1 MQALP
6 RAAEKYQASQSREIA
21 AALAAVRRLWRQ
33 VLPVAVLGSWGMV
46 RPSVVAALVVAQE
59 RLLSGV
65 EPYMSAVLAETGQGR
80 RDDPVGAPGWWPLL
94 GVAGD
99 GRGLGGMVD
108 GAAYGALRS
117 IREGAAPRLA
127 VREAGRWLERAAST
141 ALSDTAR
148 QGEVVAMARRPVA
161 GYVRMLVPPS
171 CSRCALLAG
180 KFYRFNDG
188 FHRHERCDCRHIP
201 ASEALAGDL
210 ALDTRVYFESL
221 PTAAEVADRYPHLSR
236 DERRRKG
243 IYSQEE
249 IFTVKGTEAIRDGAD
264 IGRVVNARRGM
275 YTAQVG
281 GRRVLATTAVSG
293 SRVRLMPETIV
304 RVAPNRAE
312 RLRLLRLHGYITG

>member
-171 CSRCALLAG
+171 CSRCVVLAG
-180 KFYRFNDG
+180 NFYRFNAG
-188 FHRHERCDCRHIP
+188 FERHPRCDCRHIP
-201 ASEALAGDL
+201 AAEALAGDL
-210 ALDTRVYFESL
+210 ALDTRAYFDSL
-221 PTAAEVADRYPHLSR
+221 SEAEQ
-236 DERRRKG
+236 RRV
-243 IYSQEE
+243 
-249 IFTVKGTEAIRDGAD
+249 FTVAGAEAIRDGAD

-281 GRRVLATTAVSG
+281 GRRVLATTAVAG